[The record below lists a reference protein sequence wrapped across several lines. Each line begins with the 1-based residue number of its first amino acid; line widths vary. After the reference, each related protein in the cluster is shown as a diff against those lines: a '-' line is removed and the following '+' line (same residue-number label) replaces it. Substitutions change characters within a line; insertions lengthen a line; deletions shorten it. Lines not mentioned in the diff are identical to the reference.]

1 MRAGCLALFFCALSA
16 TVFPAALD
24 SLMADVPNDGA
35 STPLVLRKC
44 VGRSGDIAY
53 QSAPCASSS
62 RELWSREEERET
74 TEASSPLLKAT
85 RKSSRVQSAHAASRR
100 SNASAERAVTG
111 DEARSSSRQRC
122 EDARLEAARKR
133 DREWNRLKFDDL
145 SALDA
150 WVAERCR

>member
-1 MRAGCLALFFCALSA
+1 M
-16 TVFPAALD
+16 D
-24 SLMADVPNDGA
+24 SSTADTPDRGA
-35 STPLVLRKC
+35 STRVVLRKC

-53 QSAPCASSS
+53 QSAPCATSS

-74 TEASSPLLKAT
+74 TEPSSPLLKAT
-85 RKSSRVQSAHAASRR
+85 QEDPRVLSNYAANRINGSGRR
-100 SNASAERAVTG
+100 ADTRVG
-111 DEARSSSRQRC
+111 ARSIGRQRC

-145 SALDA
+145 SRLDA